1 MTARAFVDTCVFLY
15 AHDDSEPD
23 KRPRARTW
31 LEHLWREMAGRT
43 SMPVLSDYY
52 LTVSRKLDPGL
63 SPEDAWSDV
72 ATYFAWRPLPM
83 DEPLISRARL
93 NEQRY
98 RLAWW
103 DSMLVGAAQLQD
115 CALILTES
123 LPDGATY
130 GEVTV
135 RSPFT
140 LDAREPAAAYAP
152 RPTATGSRHRA
163 RGRPK
168 RETAKV

>member
-1 MTARAFVDTCVFLY
+1 MTARVFVDTCVFLY
-15 AHDDSEPD
+15 AHDESEPQ

-43 SMPVLSDYY
+43 SVPVLSEYY

-63 SPEDAWSDV
+63 APEEAWNDV
-72 ATYFAWRPLPM
+72 ATYFAWRPQPM

-93 NEQRY
+93 IESRY
-98 RLAWW
+98 RLGWW
-103 DSMLVGAAQLQD
+103 DCVSIAAAQLQD
-115 CALILTES
+115 CALVLTES
-123 LPDGATY
+123 LPDGTAY
-130 GEVTV
+130 GEVTA

-140 LDAREPAAAYAP
+140 LDMREPAAIYAP
-152 RPTATGSRHRA
+152 VTSTAGSRHRP

-168 RETAKV
+168 RETVKV

>member
-1 MTARAFVDTCVFLY
+1 MTARVFVDTCVFLY
-15 AHDDSEPD
+15 AHDESEPQ
-23 KRPRARTW
+23 KRPRARAW

-43 SMPVLSDYY
+43 SMPVLSEYY

-63 SPEDAWSDV
+63 KADDAWGDV
-72 ATYFAWRPLPM
+72 AIYFAWRPQPM

-93 NEQRY
+93 IEQRHH
-98 RLAWW
+98 LGWW
-103 DSMLVGAAQLQD
+103 DSMIVGAAQLQD
-115 CALILTES
+115 CTIVLTEN

-130 GEVTV
+130 GDVIV

-152 RPTATGSRHRA
+152 KPTASRSRHRP

>member
-1 MTARAFVDTCVFLY
+1 MTARVFVDTCVFLY
-15 AHDDSEPD
+15 AHDESEPD

-43 SMPVLSDYY
+43 SIHVLSEYY

-63 SPEDAWSDV
+63 AADEAWNDA
-72 ATYFAWRPLPM
+72 ATYFAWRPQPM

-93 NEQRY
+93 IEQRHH
-98 RLAWW
+98 LGWW
-103 DSMLVGAAQLQD
+103 DSMVVGAAQLQD
-115 CALILTES
+115 CAIVLTES
-123 LPDGATY
+123 LPDGMAY
-130 GEVTV
+130 GEVTA

-140 LDAREPAAAYAP
+140 LDAREPAAVYAAAP
-152 RPTATGSRHRA
+152 SVASNRHRP